1 MKAPSD
7 RNVKKTTDRKA
18 RTRTAIAFLLLF
30 LLLGVGGYFA
40 LTFNDLRE
48 RVAAIQTQS
57 ALQEI
62 GDAKDLGD
70 ALKRH
75 PQNRVLLTIQK
86 AAKAA
91 DETGT
96 AADRLLSDIEP
107 VSLSRSIDYARA
119 SRNDLDAFRADLKAT
134 ETKASAFASQY
145 LALLK
150 AERGEVERYA
160 LLQNVG
166 KEGLARILDNLDRR
180 QAEAAAVM
188 SKVSASRAEYYRAY
202 ERYVAMLEGEI
213 GAFRIVNGE
222 FIFPIQRTVDRYNA
236 AAQAMTA
243 ASGRVAQSEE
253 ERKRLAQSQREGW
266 LQLAGGK

>member
-1 MKAPSD
+1 VKAPSH
-7 RNVKKTTDRKA
+7 RSVKPPTDRGARA
-18 RTRTAIAFLLLF
+18 RTVIAFVLLF
-30 LLLGVGGYFA
+30 VLLGVGGFFA

-62 GDAKDLGD
+62 GDAKDLGE
-70 ALKRH
+70 ALRRH

-91 DETGT
+91 DETG
-96 AADRLLSDIEP
+96 AASDKLLSEIEP
-107 VSLSRSIDYARA
+107 PSLSRAIDYAKI
-119 SRNDLDAFRADLKAT
+119 SRNELDAFRAELKAT
-134 ETKASAFASQY
+134 EAKAGAFASQY

-160 LLQNVG
+160 LSQNIG

-180 QAEAAAVM
+180 QAEAAAVT

-202 ERYVAMLEGEI
+202 EKYVAMLEGEI
-213 GAFRIVNGE
+213 GAFKIVNGE
-222 FIFPIQRTVDRYNA
+222 FIFPIQRTVDRYNV

-243 ASGRVAQSEE
+243 ATKRVAESEE
-253 ERKRLAQSQREGW
+253 ERKRLAQSQRQGW
-266 LQLAGGK
+266 LQLAGK